1 MTLTLAIE
9 SSCDESSVA
18 LVEDGRR
25 VLANLVFSQEQA
37 HAPYGGVVPELA
49 ARAHLAKLPA
59 LIASALSGR
68 GLRGEEVDRLAVTRG
83 PGLVGCLLVGV
94 GLAQGLG
101 AAWGRPVTGVN
112 HLWGHVYAAMLA
124 RPDLEPPLLALVV
137 SGAHSDLVRMP
148 AHGEFH
154 VVGRTRDD
162 AAGEAFDKAART
174 LGLGYPGGPALD
186 REARRGDW
194 RRQPLP
200 VPALPGLEYSFSGL
214 KTALLYRVRDL
225 GGADA
230 LDPATRAD
238 LAAAFERSVVESLL
252 EKLGRALDEWQVP
265 GGVAE
270 VVVCGGVA
278 ANTLL
283 RRRAADVLEGRARLT
298 IPPLELCT
306 DNAAMIA
313 AAAAHTPR
321 AAELRADP
329 SLGW

>member
-1 MTLTLAIE
+1 MTLAIE

-18 LVEDGRR
+18 LVENGRR
-25 VLANLVFSQEQA
+25 VLANLVYSQERA

-49 ARAHLAKLPA
+49 ARAHLEKLPG
-59 LIASALSGR
+59 LVRSALAER
-68 GLRGEEVDRLAVTRG
+68 GLRGEDVDHVAVTRG

-112 HLWGHVYAAMLA
+112 HLWGHVYAAMLE
-124 RPDLEPPLLALVV
+124 RPELEPPLLALVV

-148 AHGEFH
+148 AHGEFQ

-194 RRQPLP
+194 RRQALP
-200 VPALPGLEYSFSGL
+200 VPVLPGLEYSFSGL

-225 GGADA
+225 GGLDSLDA
-230 LDPATRAD
+230 GARGD
-238 LAAAFERSVVESLL
+238 LAAAFERSVVEALL
-252 EKLGRALDEWQVP
+252 EKLVRALDGWP
-265 GGVAE
+265 APD
-270 VVVCGGVA
+270 VVICGGVA

-283 RRRAADVLEGRARLT
+283 RRRAAEVLEGRARLT
-298 IPPLELCT
+298 IPAPALCT
-306 DNAAMIA
+306 DNAAMIGA
-313 AAAAHTPR
+313 AAPHAPR
-321 AAELRADP
+321 GGDLRADP